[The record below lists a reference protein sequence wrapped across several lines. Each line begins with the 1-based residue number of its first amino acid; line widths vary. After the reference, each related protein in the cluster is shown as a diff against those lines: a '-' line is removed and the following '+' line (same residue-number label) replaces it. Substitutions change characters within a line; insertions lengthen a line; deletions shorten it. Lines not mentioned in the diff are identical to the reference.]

1 MPDTKTRAP
10 GAVPYR
16 PTVYLSSTYKDLIE
30 HRKAVAHILRKM
42 NKIVVS
48 MEDYTASDERPL
60 DKCLADVAACDI
72 YVGLFAF
79 RYGFIPTQGNPE
91 NLSITELEWRR
102 AKDLGKPC
110 LIFIADE
117 TGWPM
122 TSSDFF
128 AREGEEGKRI
138 IALRDSL
145 NVHHTSPIPF
155 KTPEDLAGSVSSSV
169 SNLVDT
175 RFLQTSASREKAVA
189 PAAPLPREL
198 SSDLFVTYLDV
209 DSAFAARLE
218 NYLTSRRLRPIMG
231 QGLLLPG
238 SPEAFQQL
246 ERAVRSCHSAAILVS
261 DPSLRQIQ
269 EKRGLAQ
276 GTLDI
281 LKARTDNLFALALT
295 DESTAK
301 LPEAI
306 AVTVEPAVGWQPEAG
321 PPPASLHNR
330 FEALRLQ
337 TGIDSKKQWV
347 GLPVISVA
355 MTADEAKQIDVD
367 PILVRN
373 RLGQAIY
380 QCFMDL
386 RASISANESP
396 ILKRYGTRRLEC
408 RPFGG
413 DSVTIE
419 RLLNAIVSHLNDD
432 PPSGLRGRLI
442 KTQNYLFDE
451 LRNWRREPSPVFT
464 QLCSTGCV
472 VLVDEYSLYHPDIR
486 EVLLSSGLLAND
498 QVSLV
503 TLAPLNPYSRA
514 PFDLLETEMRNR
526 LTAAFDRFAS
536 AFDPQCELSIGDEM
550 RLKRWLNA
558 SLPHTVQ
565 MLREPKPNRQAI
577 SQFARLEGID
587 PQPKISRIIYEGE
600 RP

>member
-1 MPDTKTRAP
+1 MPDTGTRASAAP
-10 GAVPYR
+10 PYR

-30 HRKAVAHILRKM
+30 HRKAVAQILRKM

-79 RYGFIPTQGNPE
+79 RYGFIPLQGNPE
-91 NLSITELEWRR
+91 DLSITELEWRK

-110 LIFIADE
+110 LIFIAD
-117 TGWPM
+117 TNWPLAK
-122 TSSDFF
+122 SDAFT
-128 AREGEEGKRI
+128 REGDEGKRI
-138 IALRDSL
+138 MTLRGRL
-145 NVHHTSPIPF
+145 NDHHTSAIPF
-155 KTPEDLAGSVSSSV
+155 TTAEDLAGSVSSSV

-175 RFLQTSASREKAVA
+175 RFLQNSASYEKAVA
-189 PAAPLPREL
+189 PEAPLPREL
-198 SSDLFVTYLDV
+198 SADLLVAYSDV
-209 DSAFAARLE
+209 DSAFAAKLE
-218 NYLTSRRLRPIMG
+218 NYLTAQRLRPIMG
-231 QGLLLPG
+231 QGLLLPA

-246 ERAVRSCHSAAILVS
+246 ERAVRSCHAAAVLVS
-261 DPSLRQIQ
+261 DPSLRQIE

-276 GTLDI
+276 STLDI

-295 DESTAK
+295 DESVGK
-301 LPEAI
+301 LPQVVD
-306 AVTVEPAVGWQPEAG
+306 VTVEPTVGWQPEIG
-321 PPPASLHNR
+321 PPPASLHDR

-337 TGIDSKKQWV
+337 TGSDSKKQWV
-347 GLPVISVA
+347 GLPVIAVA
-355 MTADEAKQIDVD
+355 MTADEAKQIDDD
-367 PILVRN
+367 PMFVQN
-373 RLGQAIY
+373 RLGQTVY

-386 RASISANESP
+386 RASIGASQSP
-396 ILKRYGTRRLEC
+396 ILRRYGARRLEC

-413 DSVTIE
+413 ENVTIE
-419 RLLNAIVSHLNDD
+419 QLLSAIVSHLNDD
-432 PPSGLRGRLI
+432 PPSELRGRLI
-442 KTQNYLFDE
+442 KAQNYLLDE
-451 LRNWRREPSPVFT
+451 LIKWRRELSPVFT

-486 EVLLSSGLLAND
+486 DTLLPSGLLAND
-498 QVSLV
+498 QVALV

-514 PFDLLETEMRNR
+514 PFDLLEAELRNR

-558 SLPHTVQ
+558 SLPHTVHT
-565 MLREPKPNRQAI
+565 LREPKPNRQAI

-587 PQPKISRIIYEGE
+587 PQPKIRRIIYEGE